1 MIDDR
6 TMRRALWASVFF
18 NAGGALLFGL
28 PDTVGSLAALPVPVP
43 RLYTLTIAY
52 FVLLFGGAYGWLA
65 MQPRID
71 RPLVAFLAI
80 GKAGFFVLTLGCW
93 LAGVASGLGV
103 VGAAGDLAFAAVF
116 ASWLASTRA

>member
-1 MIDDR
+1 VIDDR
-6 TMRRALWASVFF
+6 IMRRALWASVVF

-43 RLYTLTIAY
+43 RIYSVTIAY
-52 FVLLFGGAYGWLA
+52 FVLLFGGAYAWLA
-65 MQPRID
+65 LQPRID

-80 GKAGFFVLTLGCW
+80 GKAGFFVVTVVCW
-93 LAGVASGLGV
+93 LAGVAPGLGV

-116 ASWLASTRA
+116 AAWLSSTR